1 MILYILTINYIGISR
16 ATRVRHIITFQV
28 NITLYHTCPNSRLHC
43 DAVIK
48 VPMSESD

>member
-16 ATRVRHIITFQV
+16 ANMVRQIITFQV
-28 NITLYHTCPNSRLHC
+28 NITICHTCPNSRLCC

>member
-1 MILYILTINYIGISR
+1 MILYILTIIYIGISR
-16 ATRVRHIITFQV
+16 ATMVRHIITFQV
-28 NITLYHTCPNSRLHC
+28 NITICHTYSHSILCS

>member
-1 MILYILTINYIGISR
+1 M
-16 ATRVRHIITFQV
+16 VKHIITFQV
-28 NITLYHTCPNSRLHC
+28 NITIYLTYSHSILRC